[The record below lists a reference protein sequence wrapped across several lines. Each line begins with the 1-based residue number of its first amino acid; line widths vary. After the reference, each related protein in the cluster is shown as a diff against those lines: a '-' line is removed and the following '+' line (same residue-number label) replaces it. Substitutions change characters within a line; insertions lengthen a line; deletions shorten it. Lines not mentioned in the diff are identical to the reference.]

1 MTTTRG
7 IEYSIP
13 QSIKGLTM
21 TKEPRHCCAH
31 RGCTEW
37 ATHGSYCQKHYE
49 QFLER
54 QKEKK
59 KKKFQT
65 WQEYKKQTGYERPPE
80 QKLYNCKRWRKTS
93 QLYLIQH
100 PVCEICGRPATDVDH
115 IVPHKGD
122 ERLFWLVTNF
132 QALCRDCHNKKT
144 YEENVAAL
152 KQRHKDYL
160 ERKFKEKFAGMNV
173 IIIK

>member
-1 MTTTRG
+1 
-7 IEYSIP
+7 
-13 QSIKGLTM
+13 M

-80 QKLYNCKRWRKTS
+80 QKLYNCQRWRKTS

-100 PVCEICGRPATDVDH
+100 PVCEICGRPATAEEYRDSKCDYKRCNVLKKVDDQKE
-115 IVPHKGD
+115 IKYPESGVVL
-122 ERLFWLVTNF
+122 ENYISR
-132 QALCRDCHNKKT
+132 NKKIIRW
-144 YEENVAAL
+144 L
-152 KQRHKDYL
+152 KKVQRKVRRNECDDHQ
-160 ERKFKEKFAGMNV
+160 
-173 IIIK
+173 IIIIQFYTINNINKVDKF

>member
-1 MTTTRG
+1 
-7 IEYSIP
+7 
-13 QSIKGLTM
+13 M

-122 ERLFWLVTNF
+122 ERLFWLITNF

-173 IIIK
+173 MIIK